1 MMNRTNC
8 DLVVYRRVSTQ
19 KQGRSGLGLEA
30 QDACIAA
37 YAAQTGCKVIGTF
50 TEIETG
56 KIDAR
61 PELEKAKL
69 FQRRHKAT
77 LVIAKLDRLS
87 RDVHFITGLIKDR
100 VDFFAVDCPNDDVTM
115 IQFRAV
121 IAEDEA
127 RKISQRTID
136 ALAAAKA
143 RGVELGTPENLTD
156 EARAKGASV
165 NRDQAITAYA
175 LITPLVEK
183 LRGQGLSMQAI
194 ADQLNAAGR
203 TTRRGA
209 AWSAMQVK
217 RVLERS
223 TNQ

>member
-1 MMNRTNC
+1 MMNRVNC

-37 YAAQTGCKVIGTF
+37 YVAQTGCRVIGTF
-50 TEIETG
+50 TEIESG
-56 KIDAR
+56 KNDAR
-61 PELEKAKL
+61 PELEKAKM
-69 FQRRHKAT
+69 FNRRRKAT

-87 RDVHFITGLIKDR
+87 RDVHFITGLIKDK

-127 RKISQRTID
+127 RKISQRTKA

-165 NRDQAITAYA
+165 NRDKAVTAYA

-183 LRGQGLSMQAI
+183 LRNQGLSMQAI
-194 ADQLNAAGR
+194 ADHLNESGR
-203 TTRRGA
+203 TTRRGL
-209 AWSAMQVK
+209 AWKAMQVK
-217 RVLERS
+217 RVLDR
-223 TNQ
+223 TT